1 MELQKLVEQVKSHP
15 DIHQAG
21 MILAHNGIVRAT
33 SRDGSPV
40 EKIEVRADHRALDH
54 ILEEY
59 RRKEGIVDI
68 QAKVL
73 EGTLHPGDD
82 IMYLVVAGDFRE
94 NVIPVMTDLI
104 DAVKRDVTAK
114 REF

>member
-1 MELQKLVEQVKSHP
+1 MGLQKLVEKVKSHP

-21 MILAHNGIVRAT
+21 MILAHNGVVRAT

-40 EKIEVRADHRALDH
+40 EKIEVRADNEALER
-54 ILEEY
+54 ILDEY
-59 RRKEGIVDI
+59 RRKEGIIDI
-68 QAKVL
+68 RAEVR

-104 DAVKRDVTAK
+104 NAVKRDVTAK